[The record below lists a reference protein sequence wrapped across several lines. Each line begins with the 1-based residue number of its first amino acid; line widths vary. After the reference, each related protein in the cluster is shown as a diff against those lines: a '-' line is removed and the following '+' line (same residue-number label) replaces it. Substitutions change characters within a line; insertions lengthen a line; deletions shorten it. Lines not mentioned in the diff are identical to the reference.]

1 MNKNKEELKL
11 KIQSIFTKLR
21 NVLNEREDKLLSDID
36 NEYDNIYFKE
46 DIIKTN
52 EKIPNKIKKSIEKG
66 KIIEKE
72 KEFNENNLSSL
83 VNDCIIIENY
93 INDINKIN
101 NNIKKSNI
109 NKDNK
114 IEYNIEDE

>member
-52 EKIPNKIKKSIEKG
+52 EKIPYKIKKINRKR
-66 KIIEKE
+66 
-72 KEFNENNLSSL
+72 
-83 VNDCIIIENY
+83 ENY
-93 INDINKIN
+93 RKR
-101 NNIKKSNI
+101 KRMERK
-109 NKDNK
+109 
-114 IEYNIEDE
+114 

>member
-21 NVLNEREDKLLSDID
+21 NVLNEREDKFLSDID

-72 KEFNENNLSSL
+72 WNDNNLSSL
-83 VNDCIIIENY
+83 NNDCIIIENNINEINN
-93 INDINKIN
+93 INDSII
-101 NNIKKSNI
+101 KSNI
-109 NKDNK
+109 NKNNK
-114 IEYNIEDE
+114 IEYNIE